1 MAKRHT
7 RFNTAKMEQGVL
19 LLLQG
24 MGIDV
29 ENDNYKETPKRVA
42 SLFKEMLSPAASNWK
57 TFPTSYRGAV
67 LLRNHEVIGLCPHHL
82 QPVPMR
88 VHVAYIPKKKA
99 LGLSKLA
106 RAVEERLSMPV
117 LQEQLT
123 QDVADALEAHLEPI
137 GCCVIITGRHGCMQ
151 FRGIRSDA
159 DVVTSAMR
167 GAFFVDS
174 KAREEIMM
182 LIGRP

>member
-1 MAKRHT
+1 MKKTKRFHI
-7 RFNTAKMEQGVL
+7 AKMEQGVR

-24 MGIDV
+24 MGIDL
-29 ENDNYKETPKRVA
+29 NNPNYKETPQRV
-42 SLFKEMLSPAASNWK
+42 SRLFAEMLSPVHSNWK
-57 TFPTSYRGAV
+57 TFPTSYRGLV

-88 VHVAYIPKKKA
+88 VHVAYLPKKTA

-123 QDVADALEAHLEPI
+123 QDVADALEAHLEPL
-137 GCCVIITGRHGCMQ
+137 GVGVIITGRHGCMQ
-151 FRGIRSDA
+151 YRGIRSEA
-159 DVVTSAMR
+159 DVVTSSMR
-167 GAFFVDS
+167 GAFFNDAR
-174 KAREEIMM
+174 AREELMM
-182 LIGRP
+182 MIGRP